1 MNGPHSVSQRILI
14 TGGAGFVGSHLAE
27 LLVSRGHRLLIVDDL
42 STGSRTNLE
51 RVPGDSY
58 DLIEARVSEVL
69 GACERYRPDRIFH
82 LAAAVGVRL
91 ILERPIETIESNVV
105 DTSGILELAS
115 RLGVPT
121 LITSSSEVYGKSD
134 RVPFS
139 EDDDVV
145 YGATSLTRWLYAC
158 TKAIDEY
165 LALAHYRESRLP
177 VVVARLFNTVG
188 PRQIGHY
195 GMVLPRFVSAA
206 LRGETLEVY
215 GDGQQVRCFCDVRD
229 VRRALIALTER
240 ADCAGRVFNVG
251 SDQPITIMELA
262 QRVIRVLGSSSDI
275 RQVPYEEAYEAGFE
289 DLKVR
294 QPNTSRLRDAIGFE
308 PEFSLDQTIG
318 DMAEVIRAGE
328 AARPGPRG
336 EDRSV

>member
-1 MNGPHSVSQRILI
+1 MNGTASGSQRILI

-27 LLVSRGHRLLIVDDL
+27 LLVEQGHRLLIVDDL
-42 STGSRTNLE
+42 STGSRRNLDHI
-51 RVPGDSY
+51 PGDSY

-105 DTSGILELAS
+105 DTSGILEMAS

-121 LITSSSEVYGKSD
+121 LVTSSSEVYGKSD
-134 RVPFS
+134 RVPFR
-139 EDDDVV
+139 EDDDVM

-165 LALAHYRESRLP
+165 LALAHYRQSRLP

-195 GMVLPRFVSAA
+195 GMVLPRFVAAA
-206 LRGETLEVY
+206 LAGEPLEVY

-229 VRRALIALTER
+229 VRRALVALTAHEP
-240 ADCAGRVFNVG
+240 CFGRVFNVG
-251 SDQPITIMELA
+251 SDEPITIMQLA
-262 QRVIRVLGSSSDI
+262 ERVVGVLHSSSAI
-275 RQVPYEEAYEAGFE
+275 RTVPYEQAYEAGFE
-289 DLKVR
+289 DLRVR
-294 QPNTSRLRDAIGFE
+294 QPDTSRLQAAIGFAR
-308 PEFSLDQTIG
+308 EFDLDETIRDLATSLGSGTKDSG
-318 DMAEVIRAGE
+318 
-328 AARPGPRG
+328 
-336 EDRSV
+336 S